1 MALLRVEALSAGY
14 GDTTILSDVAI
25 TVEPGQVVSII
36 GPNGAGKSTLMK
48 TVFGLLRPSRGRIV
62 YEDRDITGWTPDR
75 IVRLGLCYVPQVEN
89 TFPSLTVEENLEM
102 GAFTLRGSLRERLDR
117 VYAMFPDL
125 ATARHKP
132 AGKLSG
138 GQQHML
144 ALGLALMLSPRL
156 VMLDEPTAGLSPK
169 FASSALEHVRLLR
182 DQGVA
187 VLLVEQ
193 NAAAALQLSDWGYVL
208 ASGQNRFADTGPALL
223 DNPEVG
229 SLYLGK

>member
-1 MALLRVEALSAGY
+1 MALLRVEGLTAGY

-25 TVEPGQVVSII
+25 AVEPGQVVSII

-48 TVFGLLRPSRGRIV
+48 TVFGLLRPTQGRVV
-62 YEDRDITGWTPDR
+62 YEDRDITGWSPDR

-102 GAFTLRGSLRERLDR
+102 GAFTLRGGLRERLER

-125 ATARHKP
+125 ARARHKP

-156 VMLDEPTAGLSPK
+156 VMMDEPTAGLSPK
-169 FASSALEHVRLLR
+169 FAMSALRHVEALR
-182 DQGVA
+182 SEGVA

-193 NAAAALQLSDWGYVL
+193 NAAAALQLSDWAYVL
-208 ASGQNRFADTGPALL
+208 ASGQNRFADTGSALL
-223 DNPEVG
+223 ANPEVG

>member
-1 MALLRVEALSAGY
+1 MALLEVTGLTAGY
-14 GDTTILSDVAI
+14 GDTTVLSDVAI
-25 TVEPGQVVSII
+25 SVEPGRVVSII

-48 TVFGLLRPSRGRIV
+48 TIFGLLKPSSGTV
-62 YEDRDITGWTPDR
+62 AFDGADITGWAPDR

-89 TFPSLTVEENLEM
+89 TFPTLTVEENLEM
-102 GAFTLRGSLRERLDR
+102 GAFTLRGRQHERLER
-117 VYAMFPDL
+117 VYDMFPDL
-125 ATARHKP
+125 AAARNRP

-144 ALGLALMLSPRL
+144 AIGLALMLSPHL

-169 FASSALEHVRLLR
+169 FASSALEQVRTLR
-182 DQGVA
+182 DAGVA

-208 ASGQNRFADTGPALL
+208 ASGQNRFQDTGHALL

>member
-1 MALLRVEALSAGY
+1 MALLEVTGLTAGY
-14 GDTTILSDVAI
+14 GDTTVLSDVAI
-25 TVEPGQVVSII
+25 SVEPGRVVSII

-48 TVFGLLRPSRGRIV
+48 TIFGLLKPSSGTV
-62 YEDRDITGWTPDR
+62 AFDGADITGWAPDR

-89 TFPSLTVEENLEM
+89 TFPTLTVEENLEM
-102 GAFTLRGSLRERLDR
+102 GGFTLRSSLRERLER
-117 VYAMFPDL
+117 VYGMFPDL
-125 ATARHKP
+125 AAARAKP

-169 FASSALEHVRLLR
+169 FASSALSHVEALR
-182 DQGVA
+182 REGVA

-193 NAAAALQLSDWGYVL
+193 NAAAALKLSDWGYVL
-208 ASGQNRFADTGPALL
+208 ASGRNRFADTGPALL

>member
-1 MALLRVEALSAGY
+1 MSLLRVEALTAGY
-14 GDTTILSDVAI
+14 GDTTILNDVAI
-25 TVEPGQVVSII
+25 TVEPAQVVSII

-48 TVFGLLRPSRGRIV
+48 TVFGLLRPSSGTV
-62 YEDRDITGWTPDR
+62 SYDGRDITGWAPDR
-75 IVRLGLCYVPQVEN
+75 IVRLGLAYVPQVEN

-102 GAFTLRGSLRERLDR
+102 GAFTLRSGIREGLER
-117 VYAMFPDL
+117 VYDMFPDL
-125 ATARHKP
+125 AKARHKA

-169 FASSALEHVRLLR
+169 FASSALEHVQTLQRE
-182 DQGVA
+182 GVA

-193 NAAAALQLSDWGYVL
+193 NAAAALRLSDWGYVL
-208 ASGQNRFADTGPALL
+208 ASGRNRFADTGRALL
-223 DNPEVG
+223 DNAEVG

>member
-1 MALLRVEALSAGY
+1 MALLDVSALTAGY
-14 GDTTILSDVAI
+14 GDTTILTDVAI
-25 TVEPGQVVSII
+25 SVDAGQVVSII

-48 TVFGLLRPSRGRIV
+48 TVFGLLRPSQGSV
-62 YEDRDITGWTPDR
+62 VFEGEDITGWAPDQ

-89 TFPSLTVEENLEM
+89 TFPSLTVEENLEI
-102 GAFTLRGSLRERLDR
+102 GAFTLKGSQRERRDR
-117 VYAMFPDL
+117 VYTMFPDL
-125 ATARHKP
+125 ATARSKP

-144 ALGLALMLSPRL
+144 ALGLALMLSPKL
-156 VMLDEPTAGLSPK
+156 VMMDEPTAGLSPK
-169 FASSALEHVRLLR
+169 FASSALQHVRTLR
-182 DQGVA
+182 DAGVA

-208 ASGQNRFADTGPALL
+208 ASGQNRFQDTGRALL

>member
-1 MALLRVEALSAGY
+1 VPLLEVTSLTAGY
-14 GDTTILSDVAI
+14 GDTTILNDVAI
-25 TVEPGQVVSII
+25 SVEPGQVVSII

-48 TVFGLLRPSRGRIV
+48 TIFGLLKPSRGSIR
-62 YEDRDITGWTPDR
+62 YQDQDIAGWAPDR

-89 TFPSLTVEENLEM
+89 TFPSLTVEENLEI
-102 GAFTLRGSLRERLDR
+102 GAFTLRGNLRERLER

-125 ATARHKP
+125 AAARSKP

-144 ALGLALMLSPRL
+144 ALGLALMLSPKL
-156 VMLDEPTAGLSPK
+156 IMLDEPTAGLSPK
-169 FASSALEHVRLLR
+169 FASSALRHVKTLR
-182 DQGVA
+182 EAGVA

-208 ASGQNRFADTGPALL
+208 ASGQNRFQDTGPSLL

>member
-1 MALLRVEALSAGY
+1 
-14 GDTTILSDVAI
+14 
-25 TVEPGQVVSII
+25 
-36 GPNGAGKSTLMK
+36 
-48 TVFGLLRPSRGRIV
+48 
-62 YEDRDITGWTPDR
+62 
-75 IVRLGLCYVPQVEN
+75 
-89 TFPSLTVEENLEM
+89 M
-102 GAFTLRGSLRERLDR
+102 GAFTLRGNLRERLDR
-117 VYAMFPDL
+117 VFTMFPDL
-125 ATARHKP
+125 AASRHKA

-169 FASSALEHVRLLR
+169 FAMSALQHVETLR
-182 DQGVA
+182 SQGVA

-193 NAAAALQLSDWGYVL
+193 NAAAALQLSDWAYVL
-208 ASGQNRFADTGPALL
+208 ASGQNRFEDTGRALL

>member
-1 MALLRVEALSAGY
+1 MALLEVTALTAGY

-48 TVFGLLRPSRGRIV
+48 TIFGLLKPSRGSV
-62 YEDRDITGWTPDR
+62 LYQDQDIAGWAPDR

-89 TFPSLTVEENLEM
+89 TFPSLTVEENLEI
-102 GAFTLRGSLRERLDR
+102 GAFTLRGNLRERLER

-125 ATARHKP
+125 AAARGKA

-144 ALGLALMLSPRL
+144 ALGLALMLSPKL

-169 FASSALEHVRLLR
+169 FASSALGHVQTLR
-182 DQGVA
+182 EAGVA

-193 NAAAALQLSDWGYVL
+193 NAAAALQLSDWAYVL
-208 ASGQNRFADTGPALL
+208 ASGQNRFQDTGPALL

>member
-1 MALLRVEALSAGY
+1 MALLSVESLTAGY
-14 GDTTILSDVAI
+14 GDTTVLSDVAI
-25 TVEPGQVVSII
+25 NVEPGQVVSII

-48 TVFGLLRPSRGRIV
+48 TVFGLLRPSSGRVV
-62 YEDRDITGWTPDR
+62 YGDREITGWSPDR

-102 GAFTLRGSLRERLDR
+102 GAFTLRGNLRERLDR
-117 VYAMFPDL
+117 VFTMFPDL
-125 ATARHKP
+125 AASRHKA

-169 FASSALEHVRLLR
+169 FAMSALQHVETLR
-182 DQGVA
+182 SQGVA

-193 NAAAALQLSDWGYVL
+193 NAAAALQLSDWAYVL
-208 ASGQNRFADTGPALL
+208 ASGQNRFEDTGRALL

>member
-1 MALLRVEALSAGY
+1 VALLEVSSLTAGY

-25 TVEPGQVVSII
+25 VVEPGQVVSII

-48 TVFGLLRPSRGRIV
+48 TIFGLLRPTRGSIQFQ
-62 YEDRDITGWTPDR
+62 DRDIAGWAPDR

-89 TFPSLTVEENLEM
+89 TFPSLTVEENLEI
-102 GAFTLRGSLRERLDR
+102 GAFTLRGNLRERLER

-125 ATARHKP
+125 AAARSKP

-144 ALGLALMLSPRL
+144 ALGLALMLSPKL

-169 FASSALEHVRLLR
+169 FASSALQHVQTLR
-182 DQGVA
+182 EAGVA

-208 ASGQNRFADTGPALL
+208 ASGQNRFQDTGRSLL

-229 SLYLGK
+229 RLFLGG